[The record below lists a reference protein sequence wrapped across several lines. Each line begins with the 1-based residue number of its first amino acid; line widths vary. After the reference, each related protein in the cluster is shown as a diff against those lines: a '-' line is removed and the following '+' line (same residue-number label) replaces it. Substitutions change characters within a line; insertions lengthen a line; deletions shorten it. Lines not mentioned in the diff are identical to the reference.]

1 MIAMMNTLHHIIYR
15 LFLGIWL
22 FLAPIGSLLPLA
34 MADVSADLPELGD
47 VSATVLSPL
56 QEEKIGD
63 QIMRSV
69 LASDDVVSDSE
80 INDYVT
86 DLGYK
91 LVSNGPDRSQN
102 FKFFV
107 VEDDSINAFAMPGAV
122 IGVHTGLILA
132 AENESQVAGV
142 LGHEIGHVVQRH
154 MARMF
159 AQQKTD
165 SILNIASFAGA
176 LLLALANP
184 QLSAGALTSATAG
197 SVQKQINFTR
207 ENEREADRVGLQ
219 IMADSGFD
227 PHGMTDF
234 FQILQKG
241 TRFVEGTA
249 PAFLRTHPLT
259 TERIA
264 DVQGRVDQM
273 ASFRMVQDNP
283 DFYYVRAKLLAN
295 RNSPAQAAELF
306 KNSIDEKKYN
316 NEAAQHYGLAIALMR
331 KNDLD
336 GATKELAW
344 LRANMSRHPMFET
357 LAANILVARNQPAQ
371 AAKQYTDALAM
382 FPTHRALIY
391 GYAEHYLA
399 LNQIDNAL
407 KLIKEKQSI
416 YPDDP
421 YFYELMSRA
430 YTMQGKDMLRHQA
443 QGEAYVR
450 RYDIPKAVEQMD
462 LAVKAKDGDFYQQ
475 SIVEARLKELK
486 LKLDEPKKSGWF
498 S

>member
-1 MIAMMNTLHHIIYR
+1 MNTIYHIMCR
-15 LFLGIWL
+15 LFLGMWL
-22 FLAPIGSLLPLA
+22 FLTPFDSQFSLAL
-34 MADVSADLPELGD
+34 ADVSSDLPDLGD

-56 QEEKIGD
+56 EEEKIGN

-69 LASDDVVSDSE
+69 MSSDDVVSDSE

-86 DLGYK
+86 NLGYK

-154 MARMF
+154 MARML

-165 SILNIASFAGA
+165 SLWNIASIAGA
-176 LLLALANP
+176 LLIALANP

-219 IMADSGFD
+219 IMSDSGFD
-227 PHGMTDF
+227 PHGMSDF
-234 FQILQKG
+234 FEILQKG
-241 TRFVEGTA
+241 TRFVDGTA

-264 DVQGRVDQM
+264 DVKGRVEQM
-273 ASFRMVQDNP
+273 SSYRMIQDNP

-295 RNSPAQAAELF
+295 EGSPAQAADIF
-306 KNSIDEKKYN
+306 KNSIAEKKYT
-316 NEAAQHYGLAIALMR
+316 NEAAQHYGLAIALLR
-331 KNDLD
+331 KKDLD
-336 GATKELAW
+336 GATKELLW
-344 LRANMSRHPMFET
+344 LRTNMQSHPMFET
-357 LAANILVARNQPAQ
+357 LAANILVGRNQPAL
-371 AAKQYTDALAM
+371 AAKQFADALNM
-382 FPTHRALIY
+382 FPNHRALIY
-391 GYAEHYLA
+391 GYVEHFLA
-399 LNQIDNAL
+399 LNQTDNAL
-407 KLIKEKQSI
+407 KLLVEKQSL

-421 YFYELMSRA
+421 YLYELKSRA
-430 YTMQGKDMLRHQA
+430 YTMQGKEMLRHQA
-443 QGEAYVR
+443 QGEAYFR
-450 RYDIPKAVEQMD
+450 RYDIPNAIEQMD

-475 SIVEARLKELK
+475 SMVEARLKELK
-486 LKLDEPKKSGWF
+486 QKLDEPKKSGWF